1 MDKIPSKA
9 AGELRRAV
17 VRLNRCLRSA
27 GTDQTL
33 SANKLSALGFL
44 YTNPSCS
51 PGELAVAERLQPQ
64 SLTKLLS
71 ELEGEGY
78 ISRVKSD
85 EDRRQSLLEITQKGK
100 EVLARDMRERDE
112 WLMEAVSHLS
122 DTEQQVLQIAAKIM
136 NRVAEFEPGAGHSE
150 RAHRGREP
158 HS

>member
-1 MDKIPSKA
+1 MKKMSSKA
-9 AGELRRAV
+9 VEELRRAV

-51 PGELAVAERLQPQ
+51 PGELAEAERLQPQ
-64 SLTKLLS
+64 SLTRLLS
-71 ELEGEGY
+71 ELEEEGY

-85 EDRRQSLLEITQKGK
+85 EDRRQSLLEITPKGK

-112 WLMEAVSHLS
+112 WLMEAISHLS

-136 NRVAEFEPGAGHSE
+136 NRVAEFESE
-150 RAHRGREP
+150 TGQYERMHRGREP
-158 HS
+158 HL